1 MSILTA
7 NNVEYTYRTR
17 YQTVKA
23 LQGVSCEFEPG
34 QAYAIVGRSGS
45 GKTTLLS
52 LLAGLDLPD
61 SGEIAFEGQ
70 QTRELDRDQYRR
82 EKVSVV
88 YQAFHLFPLL
98 TALENVM
105 YPMELSGVKHK
116 EAKARAKE
124 LLRRVELPEKIE
136 KQYPKMMSGGEQQRV
151 AIARAL
157 ASNAKVLLADEPTGN
172 LDSENSKNIIDIL
185 LKLAHEEGRCVIL
198 ITHDNEIAAQ
208 ADHVLRLKDGAVV
221 EAA

>member
-1 MSILTA
+1 MSILKAT
-7 NNVEYTYRTR
+7 NVEYTYRTR
-17 YQTVKA
+17 YQTVHA
-23 LQGVSCEFEPG
+23 LQGVTCEFEPG

-61 SGEIAFEGQ
+61 SGEITFEGK
-70 QTRELDRDQYRR
+70 QTGQMDRDRYRR
-82 EKVSVV
+82 ENVSVV

-105 YPMELSGVKHK
+105 YPMELSGVKPK
-116 EAKARAKE
+116 EARERAKA
-124 LLRRVELPEKIE
+124 LLRQVELPESVDR
-136 KQYPKMMSGGEQQRV
+136 QYPKMMSGGEQQRV

-185 LKLAHEEGRCVIL
+185 LRLAHEEGRCVIL
-198 ITHDNEIAAQ
+198 ITHDNEIAEQ

-221 EAA
+221 SAA

>member
-7 NNVEYTYRTR
+7 SNVEYTYRTR
-17 YQTVKA
+17 YQTVRA

-61 SGEIAFEGQ
+61 SGEIAFEGEK
-70 QTRELDRDQYRR
+70 TTDMDRDRYRR

-105 YPMELSGVKHK
+105 YPMELSGVSHK
-116 EAKARAKE
+116 EAKAKARE

-157 ASNAKVLLADEPTGN
+157 ASNAQVLLADEPTGN
-172 LDSENSKNIIDIL
+172 LDSENSRNIIDIL
-185 LKLAHEEGRCVIL
+185 LDLAHKEGRCVIL
-198 ITHDNEIAAQ
+198 ITHDNEIASQ
-208 ADHVLRLKDGAVV
+208 ADHILRLKDGAVV

>member
-7 NNVEYTYRTR
+7 ANVEYTYRTR
-17 YQTVKA
+17 YQTVRA
-23 LQGVSCEFEPG
+23 LRGISCSFQPG
-34 QAYAIVGRSGS
+34 AAYAIVGRSGS

-61 SGEIAFEGQ
+61 SGEIAFEGVPTTQ
-70 QTRELDRDQYRR
+70 LDRDRYRR

-105 YPMELSGVKHK
+105 YPMELTGARHK
-116 EAKARAKE
+116 EAKEKAKA
-124 LLRRVELPEKIE
+124 LLRQVELPGTIE
-136 KQYPKMMSGGEQQRV
+136 KQFPKMMSGGEQQRV

-157 ASNAKVLLADEPTGN
+157 ASNAQVLLADEPTGN
-172 LDSENSKNIIDIL
+172 LDSENSRNIIDIL
-185 LKLAHEEGRCVIL
+185 LRLAHDEGRCVIL

-208 ADHVLRLKDGAVV
+208 ADHILRLKDGQVM
-221 EAA
+221 EST

>member
-7 NNVEYTYRTR
+7 KNVEYTYRTR
-17 YQTVKA
+17 YQTVHA
-23 LQGVSCEFEPG
+23 LQGVSCEFELG

-61 SGEIAFEGQ
+61 TGEIAFEGEKTSQ
-70 QTRELDRDQYRR
+70 MNRDLYRR

-105 YPMELSGVKHK
+105 YPMELSGTKPK
-116 EAKARAKE
+116 EAKKRAKA
-124 LLRRVELPEKIE
+124 LLRQVGLPESVD

-157 ASNAKVLLADEPTGN
+157 ASSAKVLLADEPTGN
-172 LDSENSKNIIDIL
+172 LDADTAKGIVAIFKE
-185 LKLAHEEGRCVIL
+185 LAHEDGKCVIAV
-198 ITHDNEIAAQ
+198 THSLEFSAQ
-208 ADHVLRLKDGAVV
+208 ADVVVRLENHKLIAG
-221 EAA
+221 